1 MFESKKPTA
10 ADTAHEAAHDAARDA
25 GLDGEAAKASKAA
38 RELRSLARFGTEGD
52 WKAQSSAGLIAALED
67 EAKRHDHHAR
77 QLTAQ
82 EEEERD
88 QPMTTHTSTEPT
100 AATEG
105 HGIGVYD
112 LDEARRARETT
123 ESAPGAAASTEG
135 TRPAD
140 VAAVAGSERSQDAP
154 EPDTATDEADEEA
167 DESPVTVD
175 GQVLA
180 IRDERSK
187 SVTAAPRR
195 EILPGW
201 AKDRESAKAAAA
213 WAVKHYGHATGYHSV
228 RLPVYYGKLAARS
241 PLGLGRIVAGF
252 WGWVRDTEDRDNRL
266 AVRGNTADAV
276 TYLRLREDHRRQV
289 RARLFLAFLLLLT
302 VAGIAAYIAYG
313 IDSLMVQLGLTLA
326 ALAGLGLLGRNPD
339 KPITGRAV
347 DAAKEPRLTSELIVN
362 ALGSLGI
369 ARLNQA
375 LAKEGP
381 KAIPFVSPIM
391 RDGAG
396 FRAELD
402 LPPGVTAS
410 EVIEQRDRLASGL
423 RRSLGKVWP
432 ETDPEVHVGRLILYV
447 ADKSLA
453 QSKPA
458 PWPLA
463 KAGKVNV
470 FEPIPIGVDQRG
482 RTVTVTL
489 MFAAG
494 LIGAL
499 PRMGKTFTLRLLCLA
514 AALDPRVELHTYNL
528 KGGSDLGMLDAVGH
542 ANRSGDDPEDMDY
555 LIRDLRE
562 GAIEMRRRYKVIRNL
577 PREVC
582 PESKVTDALASD
594 RSLGLH
600 PIFWAFDET
609 QVMFEHPT
617 YGAEIAE
624 IVTDLVKRGP
634 AVGIMVWLATQR
646 PDARSI
652 PTGISANAVL
662 RLCLKVM
669 GQVENDMVLGTSM
682 YKAGIR
688 ATTFGRKDLG
698 IAYLVGEGDD
708 PLIVRSSYVD
718 SPTAE
723 VICARARAA
732 RLAAGRLT
740 GMAAGEVLPDDET
753 GSILDHLLAVWP
765 EHDPQ
770 WPNGKVWCDELAN
783 RLAEHKGSLYAGWTG
798 AQVTAAVKPHGIRTV
813 QVKKNLDGE
822 QTNKRGLVRR
832 DVTDTLG
839 HTETDPDDGPT
850 GGVLAP
856 V

>member
-1 MFESKKPTA
+1 
-10 ADTAHEAAHDAARDA
+10 
-25 GLDGEAAKASKAA
+25 
-38 RELRSLARFGTEGD
+38 
-52 WKAQSSAGLIAALED
+52 
-67 EAKRHDHHAR
+67 
-77 QLTAQ
+77 
-82 EEEERD
+82 
-88 QPMTTHTSTEPT
+88 MTTTPNQE
-100 AATEG
+100 A

-112 LDEARRARETT
+112 LDAARRAREAAPEAS
-123 ESAPGAAASTEG
+123 ESTNAAPAIAENVSERAQAAHDNTDAAAEDDTE
-135 TRPAD
+135 TT
-140 VAAVAGSERSQDAP
+140 P
-154 EPDTATDEADEEA
+154 EI
-167 DESPVTVD
+167 VD

-180 IRDERSK
+180 VRDDRSGTVK
-187 SVTAAPRR
+187 AAPRR
-195 EILPGW
+195 EILPAW
-201 AKDRESAKAAAA
+201 AKDRESAKSAAA
-213 WAVKHYGHATGYHSV
+213 WAVKHYGHTTTYHGV
-228 RLPVYYGKLAARS
+228 RLPTYYAKLAARS
-241 PLGLGRIVAGF
+241 PLGLGRVMAMC
-252 WGWVRDTEDRDNRL
+252 WGWIFDAEDKENRMT
-266 AVRGNTADAV
+266 VRGNTLDAGA
-276 TYLRLREDHRRQV
+276 YLRLREDHRRQIK
-289 RARLFLAFLLLLT
+289 ARVFLAVLMLLT
-302 VAGIAAYIAYG
+302 VAGIAAYVVYG
-313 IDSLMVQLGLTLA
+313 IDSLMVQLGLGLA

-347 DAAKEPRLTSELIVN
+347 DTAKEPRLTSDLILN
-362 ALGSLGI
+362 ALGSLGL

-375 LAKEGP
+375 MAKEGA
-381 KAIPFVSPIM
+381 KAIAFVSPIM

-432 ETDPEVHVGRLILYV
+432 ETDPEVHVGRLVLYV

-463 KAGKVNV
+463 TSGKVNV

-482 RTVTVTL
+482 RPVVVTL
-489 MFAAG
+489 MFATG

-528 KGGSDLGMLDAVGH
+528 KGGSDLGMLDDVAH
-542 ANRSGDDPEDMDY
+542 ANRSGDDPEDIDY
-555 LIRDLRE
+555 LVRDLRE
-562 GAIEMRRRYKVIRNL
+562 GAIEMRRRYKAIKTL

-582 PESKVTDALASD
+582 PESKVTDALASEK
-594 RSLGLH
+594 SLKLH

-609 QVMFEHPT
+609 QKMFEHPT
-617 YGAEIAE
+617 HGAEIAE

-646 PDARSI
+646 PDAKSI

-682 YKAGIR
+682 YKSGIR

-708 PLIVRSSYVD
+708 PVIVRSSFVD
-718 SPTAE
+718 APAAE

-740 GMAAGEVLPDDET
+740 GMAAGEILPDDDT

-765 EHDPQ
+765 EHDPE
-770 WPNGKVWCDELAN
+770 WSNGKVWCDELAA
-783 RLAEHKGSLYAGWTG
+783 RLAEHNGSLYGGWTG
-798 AQVTAAVKPHGIRTV
+798 EQVTAAVKPHGIRTV
-813 QVKKNLDGE
+813 QVKKVIDGK

-832 DVTDTLG
+832 DLTDTLG
-839 HTETDPDDGPT
+839 HTDTDDPDNPI

>member
-1 MFESKKPTA
+1 MSTNLN
-10 ADTAHEAAHDAARDA
+10 EA
-25 GLDGEAAKASKAA
+25 
-38 RELRSLARFGTEGD
+38 
-52 WKAQSSAGLIAALED
+52 
-67 EAKRHDHHAR
+67 
-77 QLTAQ
+77 
-82 EEEERD
+82 EE
-88 QPMTTHTSTEPT
+88 
-100 AATEG
+100 
-105 HGIGVYD
+105 VYD
-112 LDEARRARETT
+112 LDAARRARETAPEAA
-123 ESAPGAAASTEG
+123 ESTATADAAGVASQ
-135 TRPAD
+135 
-140 VAAVAGSERSQDAP
+140 AVSERSQDAHEANP
-154 EPDTATDEADEEA
+154 ADAEADDTDDDTDPA
-167 DESPVTVD
+167 PQVVD

-180 IRDERSK
+180 VRDERSK

-195 EILPGW
+195 EILPAW
-201 AKDRESAKAAAA
+201 AKDRESAKSAAA
-213 WAVKHYGHATGYHSV
+213 WAVKHYGHTTGYHGV
-228 RLPVYYGKLAARS
+228 RLPLYYGKLAARS
-241 PLGLGRIVAGF
+241 PLGLGRVLAAF
-252 WGWVRDTEDRDNRL
+252 WGWIVDAEDKDNRL
-266 AVRGNTADAV
+266 AVRGNTTDAFA
-276 TYLRLREDHRRQV
+276 YLRLKEEHRRQV
-289 RARLFLAFLLLLT
+289 RLRLFLGVIALVGVFLIATYVAFGIESFVIQASL
-302 VAGIAAYIAYG
+302 IAAAA
-313 IDSLMVQLGLTLA
+313 LGL
-326 ALAGLGLLGRNPD
+326 GVLGRNPD

-347 DAAKEPRLTSELIVN
+347 DTAKEPRLTSDLILN
-362 ALGSLGI
+362 ALGSLGL

-375 LAKEGP
+375 LAKEGS
-381 KAIPFVSPIM
+381 KAIAFVSPIM

-432 ETDPEVHVGRLILYV
+432 ETDPEVHVGRLVLYV

-482 RTVTVTL
+482 RPVTVTL

-514 AALDPRVELHTYNL
+514 AGLDPRVELHTYNL
-528 KGGSDLGMLDAVGH
+528 KGGSDLGMLDAVAH
-542 ANRSGDDPEDMDY
+542 ANRAGDDPEDMDY
-555 LIRDLRE
+555 LIRDLRA
-562 GAIEMRRRYKVIRNL
+562 GAIEMRRRYKVIKTL

-594 RSLGLH
+594 KSLKLH

-634 AVGIMVWLATQR
+634 AVGIMVWCATQR
-646 PDARSI
+646 PDAKSI

-682 YKAGIR
+682 YKSGIR

-732 RLAAGRLT
+732 RIAAGRLT

-765 EHDPQ
+765 EHDPE

-832 DVTDTLG
+832 DITDTLG
-839 HTETDPDDGPT
+839 HTDTDTGPTDP
-850 GGVLAP
+850 A
-856 V
+856 

>member
-1 MFESKKPTA
+1 MSTTPN
-10 ADTAHEAAHDAARDA
+10 HETQD
-25 GLDGEAAKASKAA
+25 
-38 RELRSLARFGTEGD
+38 
-52 WKAQSSAGLIAALED
+52 
-67 EAKRHDHHAR
+67 
-77 QLTAQ
+77 
-82 EEEERD
+82 
-88 QPMTTHTSTEPT
+88 
-100 AATEG
+100 
-105 HGIGVYD
+105 IGVYD
-112 LDEARRARETT
+112 LDAARRARET
-123 ESAPGAAASTEG
+123 APETANTASQ
-135 TRPAD
+135 
-140 VAAVAGSERSQDAP
+140 AVPERSQDAHETNP
-154 EPDTATDEADEEA
+154 AAVETVDTEDDTDTAPE
-167 DESPVTVD
+167 VVD
-175 GQVLA
+175 GHVLA
-180 IRDERSK
+180 IREERSK
-187 SVTAAPRR
+187 SAAAAPRR
-195 EILPGW
+195 EILPAW

-213 WAVKHYGHATGYHSV
+213 WAVKHYGHTTTYHGV
-228 RLPVYYGKLAARS
+228 RLPTYYAKLAARS
-241 PLGLGRIVAGF
+241 PLGLGRVLTAF
-252 WGWVRDTEDRDNRL
+252 WGWVFDTADRDNRL
-266 AVRGNTADAV
+266 AVRGNTTDAGA
-276 TYLRLREDHRRQV
+276 YLRLREDHRRQIK
-289 RARLFLAFLLLLT
+289 ARLFLAFLALLT
-302 VAGIAAYIAYG
+302 VAGIAAFVVYG
-313 IDSLMVQLGLTLA
+313 IDSAMVQVGLGLVALA
-326 ALAGLGLLGRNPD
+326 ALGLLGRNPD

-347 DAAKEPRLTSELIVN
+347 DTAKEPRLTSDLILN
-362 ALGSLGI
+362 ALGALGL

-375 LAKEGP
+375 IAKEGS
-381 KAIPFVSPIM
+381 KAIAFVSPIM

-396 FRAELD
+396 FRAEFD

-432 ETDPEVHVGRLILYV
+432 ETDPEVHVGRLVLYV

-482 RTVTVTL
+482 RPVTVTL

-499 PRMGKTFTLRLLCLA
+499 PRMGKTFTLRLLALA
-514 AALDPRVELHTYNL
+514 AGLDPRVELHTYNL
-528 KGGSDLGMLDAVGH
+528 KGGSDLGMLDAVAH
-542 ANRSGDDPEDMDY
+542 ANRAGDDPEDMDY
-555 LIRDLRE
+555 LIRDLRA
-562 GAIEMRRRYKVIRNL
+562 GAIEMRRRYKVIKTL
-577 PREVC
+577 PRDVC

-594 RSLGLH
+594 KALKLH
-600 PIFWAFDET
+600 PVFWAFDET

-634 AVGIMVWLATQR
+634 AVGIMVWCATQR
-646 PDARSI
+646 PDAKSI

-682 YKAGIR
+682 YKSGIR

-708 PLIVRSSYVD
+708 PVIVRSSYVD

-723 VICARARAA
+723 IICARARAA

-740 GMAAGEVLPDDET
+740 GMAAGDVLPDDET

-765 EHDPQ
+765 EHDPE
-770 WPNGKVWCDELAN
+770 WSTGKVWCDELAN
-783 RLAEHKGSLYAGWTG
+783 RLAEHNGSLYAGWTG

-813 QVKKNLDGE
+813 QVKKTVDGE
-822 QTNKRGLVRR
+822 QVNKRGLVRR
-832 DVTDTLG
+832 DLTDTLG
-839 HTETDPDDGPT
+839 HTDSDNPDDPA

>member
-1 MFESKKPTA
+1 MSTNLNET
-10 ADTAHEAAHDAARDA
+10 
-25 GLDGEAAKASKAA
+25 
-38 RELRSLARFGTEGD
+38 
-52 WKAQSSAGLIAALED
+52 D
-67 EAKRHDHHAR
+67 EV
-77 QLTAQ
+77 
-82 EEEERD
+82 
-88 QPMTTHTSTEPT
+88 
-100 AATEG
+100 
-105 HGIGVYD
+105 GVFD
-112 LDEARRARETT
+112 LNAARRARSAAPDAT
-123 ESAPGAAASTEG
+123 ESTEAA
-135 TRPAD
+135 D
-140 VAAVAGSERSQDAP
+140 AARVTSQAVSERSQGAHETNP
-154 EPDTATDEADEEA
+154 ATAEADATEDDTE
-167 DESPVTVD
+167 DDTEDTPQIVD

-180 IRDERSK
+180 VRDERSK
-187 SVTAAPRR
+187 LVTAAPGR
-195 EILPGW
+195 EILPAW
-201 AKDRESAKAAAA
+201 AKDRESAKSAAA
-213 WAVKHYGHATGYHSV
+213 WAVKHYGRTTGYHGL
-228 RLPVYYGKLAARS
+228 RLPVYYAKLAARS
-241 PLGLGRIVAGF
+241 PLGLGRVLAAC
-252 WGWVRDTEDRDNRL
+252 WGWIFDAADRDNRL
-266 AVRGNTADAV
+266 AVRSNTTDAFA
-276 TYLRLREDHRRQV
+276 YLRLKEDHRRQV
-289 RARLFLAFLLLLT
+289 RIRLFIAALGIMALFGLFAFLLR
-302 VAGIAAYIAYG
+302 GIE
-313 IDSLMVQLGLTLA
+313 SLPLQLGLA
-326 ALAGLGLLGRNPD
+326 AWLVAGCGVLGRNPD

-347 DAAKEPRLTSELIVN
+347 DTAKEPRLTSDLILN
-362 ALGSLGI
+362 ALGALGL

-375 LAKEGP
+375 IAKEGS
-381 KAIPFVSPIM
+381 KAIAFVSPIM

-432 ETDPEVHVGRLILYV
+432 ATDPEVHVGRLVLYV

-482 RTVTVTL
+482 RPVTVTL

-514 AALDPRVELHTYNL
+514 AGLDPRVELHTYNL
-528 KGGSDLGMLDAVGH
+528 KGGSDLSMLDAVAH
-542 ANRSGDDPEDMDY
+542 ANRAGDDPEDMDY
-555 LIRDLRE
+555 LIRDLRA
-562 GAIEMRRRYKVIRNL
+562 GAIEMRRRYKVIKAL

-594 RSLGLH
+594 KSLKLH
-600 PIFWAFDET
+600 PVFWAFDET

-634 AVGIMVWLATQR
+634 AVGIMVWCATQR
-646 PDARSI
+646 PDAKSI

-682 YKAGIR
+682 YKSGIR

-765 EHDPQ
+765 EHDPE
-770 WPNGKVWCDELAN
+770 WSTGKVWCDELAN
-783 RLAEHKGSLYAGWTG
+783 RLAEHNGSLYAGWTG

-813 QVKKNLDGE
+813 QVKRTIDGE
-822 QTNKRGLVRR
+822 QINKRGLVRR
-832 DVTDTLG
+832 ELTDTLG
-839 HTETDPDDGPT
+839 HTDSDTTSGDLGTPE
-850 GGVLAP
+850 
-856 V
+856 

>member
-1 MFESKKPTA
+1 
-10 ADTAHEAAHDAARDA
+10 
-25 GLDGEAAKASKAA
+25 
-38 RELRSLARFGTEGD
+38 
-52 WKAQSSAGLIAALED
+52 
-67 EAKRHDHHAR
+67 
-77 QLTAQ
+77 
-82 EEEERD
+82 
-88 QPMTTHTSTEPT
+88 MTTTSNHETTE
-100 AATEG
+100 
-105 HGIGVYD
+105 IGVYD
-112 LDEARRARETT
+112 LDAARRAREA
-123 ESAPGAAASTEG
+123 APETGSEAGSPATQAAS
-135 TRPAD
+135 
-140 VAAVAGSERSQDAP
+140 ERAQDAQ
-154 EPDTATDEADEEA
+154 DTTTADEESEA
-167 DESPVTVD
+167 VETVD

-180 IRDERSK
+180 VVDERPK
-187 SVTAAPRR
+187 SAQRAAAPHR
-195 EILPGW
+195 EILPAW
-201 AKDRESAKAAAA
+201 AKDRESAKSAALWAA
-213 WAVKHYGHATGYHSV
+213 KHYGNTTTYHGV
-228 RLPVYYGKLAARS
+228 RLPAYYAKLAARS
-241 PLGLGRIVAGF
+241 PLGLGRVLAGC
-252 WGWVRDTEDRDNRL
+252 WGWIFDTADRDNRL
-266 AVRGNTADAV
+266 AVRGNTTDASA
-276 TYLRLREDHRRQV
+276 YLRLQEAHRNQI
-289 RARLFLAFLLLLT
+289 RARLCLAFLALLG
-302 VAGIAAYIAYG
+302 VASLAAFVVFG
-313 IDSLMVQLGLTLA
+313 IDSALIQVGLAAA
-326 ALAGLGLLGRNPD
+326 ALAGLGVLGRNPD

-347 DAAKEPRLTSELIVN
+347 ETAKEPRLTSELIIN
-362 ALGSLGI
+362 ALSSLGL

-375 LAKEGP
+375 ISKEGS
-381 KAIPFVSPIM
+381 KAIAFVSPIM

-432 ETDPEVHVGRLILYV
+432 ETDPEVHVGRLVLYV

-482 RTVTVTL
+482 RPVTVTL

-514 AALDPRVELHTYNL
+514 AGLDPRVELHTYNL
-528 KGGSDLGMLDAVGH
+528 KGGSDLTPLDAVAH

-555 LIRDLRE
+555 LIRDLRA
-562 GAIEMRRRYKVIRNL
+562 GAIEMRRRYKAIKNL

-594 RSLGLH
+594 KSLGLH

-617 YGAEIAE
+617 YGAEITE

-634 AVGIMVWLATQR
+634 AVGIMVWCATQR
-646 PDARSI
+646 PDAKSI

-669 GQVENDMVLGTSM
+669 GQTENDMVLGTSM

-708 PLIVRSSYVD
+708 PVIVRSSFVD
-718 SPTAE
+718 APAAE
-723 VICARARAA
+723 AIAARARAA
-732 RLAAGRLT
+732 RIAAGRLT
-740 GMAAGEVLPDDET
+740 GMAAGEELPDDET

-765 EHDPQ
+765 EHDPE

-813 QVKKNLDGE
+813 QVKRNLDGE

-832 DVTDTLG
+832 DLTDTLG
-839 HTETDPDDGPT
+839 HTETETHEDDAGRT
-850 GGVLAP
+850 E
-856 V
+856 

>member
-1 MFESKKPTA
+1 MSTTPK
-10 ADTAHEAAHDAARDA
+10 HETQD
-25 GLDGEAAKASKAA
+25 
-38 RELRSLARFGTEGD
+38 
-52 WKAQSSAGLIAALED
+52 
-67 EAKRHDHHAR
+67 
-77 QLTAQ
+77 
-82 EEEERD
+82 
-88 QPMTTHTSTEPT
+88 
-100 AATEG
+100 
-105 HGIGVYD
+105 IGVYD
-112 LDEARRARETT
+112 LDAVRRAREAGPEAAEGT
-123 ESAPGAAASTEG
+123 AAADAAG
-135 TRPAD
+135 
-140 VAAVAGSERSQDAP
+140 VAAQPVPERNQDAHDANPVGGAQADDTEDDTDAAP
-154 EPDTATDEADEEA
+154 EI
-167 DESPVTVD
+167 VD

-180 IRDERSK
+180 IREERSK
-187 SVTAAPRR
+187 SVAAAPRR
-195 EILPGW
+195 EILPAW
-201 AKDRESAKAAAA
+201 AKDRESAKSAAA
-213 WAVKHYGHATGYHSV
+213 WAVKHYGHTTTYHGV
-228 RLPVYYGKLAARS
+228 RLPTYYAKLAACS
-241 PLGLGRIVAGF
+241 PLGLGRVLAAF
-252 WGWVRDTEDRDNRL
+252 WGWIFDTADRDNRL
-266 AVRGNTADAV
+266 AVRGNTTDAAS
-276 TYLRLREDHRRQV
+276 YLRLREDHRRQIK
-289 RARLFLAFLLLLT
+289 ARLFLAFLVLLGVT
-302 VAGIAAYIAYG
+302 GVAAFVVYG
-313 IDSLMVQLGLTLA
+313 IDSIMVQLGLGLA
-326 ALAGLGLLGRNPD
+326 ALAGLGVLGRNPD

-347 DAAKEPRLTSELIVN
+347 DTAKEPRLTSDLILN
-362 ALGSLGI
+362 ALGSLGL

-375 LAKEGP
+375 IAKEGS
-381 KAIPFVSPIM
+381 KAIAFVSPIM

-432 ETDPEVHVGRLILYV
+432 ETDPEVHVGRLVLYV

-463 KAGKVNV
+463 KGGPNGGKVNV

-482 RTVTVTL
+482 RPVTVTL

-528 KGGSDLGMLDAVGH
+528 KGGSDLGMLDAVAH
-542 ANRSGDDPEDMDY
+542 ANRAGDDPEDMDY
-555 LIRDLRE
+555 LIRDLRA
-562 GAIEMRRRYKVIRNL
+562 GAIEMRRRYKAIKNL

-594 RSLGLH
+594 KALKLH
-600 PIFWAFDET
+600 PVFWAFDET

-617 YGAEIAE
+617 YGPEIAE

-634 AVGIMVWLATQR
+634 AVGIMVWCATQR
-646 PDARSI
+646 PDAKSI

-682 YKAGIR
+682 YKSGIR

-708 PLIVRSSYVD
+708 PIIVRSSYVD

-740 GMAAGEVLPDDET
+740 GTAAGEVLPDDET

-765 EHDPQ
+765 EHDPE
-770 WPNGKVWCDELAN
+770 WSTGKVWCDELAN
-783 RLAEHKGSLYAGWTG
+783 RLAEHNGSLYAGWTG

-813 QVKKNLDGE
+813 QVKKTVDGE
-822 QTNKRGLVRR
+822 QVNKRGLIRR
-832 DVTDTLG
+832 DLTDTLG
-839 HTETDPDDGPT
+839 HTDTDNPEDGPT